1 MRSPGSALP
10 LAWLLLLLLG
20 CGSEARRHEARGVVY
35 EVNREFQ
42 QILIEHED
50 IPGLMPAMTMNFDVA
65 DPALLDTL
73 ATGDRIVFELEFTGE
88 GYRVL
93 SAEKLGQGEAGDL
106 RLEGLARVR
115 MPAPDFDLTDQS
127 GARVSLEALRG
138 RTLLV
143 DFVYTRC
150 PGPCPAL
157 TSQHVALQRKLS
169 PELRERVWFV
179 SISIDPAHDTPEAL
193 RAYAESRGADLARW
207 SFLTGD
213 PATVSGVVKRFGVG
227 SLREP
232 DGTIDHLIA
241 TFVVDA
247 EGRIAE
253 RFIGLEH
260 EPDQVLAALAAV
272 ASG

>member
-127 GARVSLEALRG
+127 GARISLEALRG
-138 RTLLV
+138 RTLL
-143 DFVYTRC
+143 DSDR
-150 PGPCPAL
+150 PAAAAASL
-157 TSQHVALQRKLS
+157 DKYLELL
-169 PELRERVWFV
+169 PEQPETRERRA
-179 SISIDPAHDTPEAL
+179 SALLRRGEAYQL
-193 RAYAESRGADLARW
+193 RAA
-207 SFLTGD
+207 
-213 PATVSGVVKRFGVG
+213 
-227 SLREP
+227 
-232 DGTIDHLIA
+232 
-241 TFVVDA
+241 
-247 EGRIAE
+247 
-253 RFIGLEH
+253 
-260 EPDQVLAALAAV
+260 
-272 ASG
+272 